1 MTPAE
6 AAAKQAELT
15 LIAQAMFATKL
26 DAEKI
31 ELVAASDF
39 RDERHRSIWRA
50 ITLEVREGG
59 EDAPSLVVVDRLRQS
74 GDLELAGGAEYVE
87 SFGQYKMDRIL
98 AGFDQAREAVL
109 ECSRLRRIASI
120 AKQVADAADG
130 WGDSSQTALESL
142 RSSLGDIEK
151 SSSVKIKQAFYTLT
165 NDLSE
170 AFRPGITTGTPLDH
184 RMPLTPG
191 RMYGIGGRPGDG
203 KTTITLQV
211 ALHMLRKNP
220 QAIALFATCE
230 MTEAELALKALCCL
244 EGRDF
249 ITPLRSSQDNAM
261 QNVMMAAQEQAQILE
276 RLLIKPSRS
285 IDDVCADAYKLS
297 RAGNLAC
304 IAVDYLSS
312 FSAPT
317 GTRYENRTLEVGA
330 VSRECKSL
338 AQRLGCVVLA
348 ASQLNRAAKSSAK
361 PYAHHLR
368 DSGCIEQDADGIL
381 LLYRPDHEDADL
393 PAQLL
398 VAKNRWGELGSIEL
412 IPDLGNHRFG
422 WSVRS

>member
-98 AGFDQAREAVL
+98 AGFDQAKEAVL

-151 SSSVKIKQAFYTLT
+151 S
-165 NDLSE
+165 
-170 AFRPGITTGTPLDH
+170 
-184 RMPLTPG
+184 
-191 RMYGIGGRPGDG
+191 
-203 KTTITLQV
+203 
-211 ALHMLRKNP
+211 
-220 QAIALFATCE
+220 
-230 MTEAELALKALCCL
+230 
-244 EGRDF
+244 
-249 ITPLRSSQDNAM
+249 
-261 QNVMMAAQEQAQILE
+261 
-276 RLLIKPSRS
+276 
-285 IDDVCADAYKLS
+285 
-297 RAGNLAC
+297 
-304 IAVDYLSS
+304 
-312 FSAPT
+312 
-317 GTRYENRTLEVGA
+317 
-330 VSRECKSL
+330 
-338 AQRLGCVVLA
+338 
-348 ASQLNRAAKSSAK
+348 
-361 PYAHHLR
+361 
-368 DSGCIEQDADGIL
+368 
-381 LLYRPDHEDADL
+381 
-393 PAQLL
+393 
-398 VAKNRWGELGSIEL
+398 
-412 IPDLGNHRFG
+412 
-422 WSVRS
+422 